1 MKIRQFVSRYI
12 GENTKDVI
20 KTTLIIVLIV
30 VVIVGS
36 VQLFS
41 MTRKDTTQTYVFTTS
56 AQTFHNRLDES
67 SLQEDFQFLSKTIDE
82 TKPDSSSD
90 LDLLIRDALLSYSAY
105 GDQFTWLYPTM
116 DSLDLFESLLREG
129 RLVSSCFSRLNRAW
143 TSKKAGD
150 ELSSQEHLNVALD
163 YYNQAIELRAQN
175 KELISDLLAKT
186 GMDLDR

>member
-1 MKIRQFVSRYI
+1 MKIRQFFSRYI

-67 SLQEDFQFLSKTIDE
+67 SLQEDFQFLSKT
-82 TKPDSSSD
+82 
-90 LDLLIRDALLSYSAY
+90 
-105 GDQFTWLYPTM
+105 
-116 DSLDLFESLLREG
+116 
-129 RLVSSCFSRLNRAW
+129 
-143 TSKKAGD
+143 
-150 ELSSQEHLNVALD
+150 
-163 YYNQAIELRAQN
+163 
-175 KELISDLLAKT
+175 
-186 GMDLDR
+186 